1 MMPRRVA
8 MITGATRR
16 LGLAIARRFAQAGF
30 DLELTSR
37 SRDDAALNQL
47 SREFA
52 GLGARTRWHPLNL
65 DDPADVERWA
75 IAWARARGASALD
88 VLVHNAS
95 SYTESPLGDLSA
107 DQALAH
113 FRVNAL
119 APLLLSKHLAPRLAE
134 SSLPNGGAIVTML
147 DIHAIGRPR
156 RNYLSYAMSKA
167 ALAEMTRGLAIE
179 LAPRV
184 RVNGVAPGVI
194 GFAESGPDTDP
205 AMQAAYL
212 KRVPLQRAGT
222 FEEAAEIVRWLA
234 MDAAYVTGQVVRI
247 DGGRWLT

>member
-1 MMPRRVA
+1 MMPRPVA

-16 LGLAIARRFAQAGF
+16 LGLAIARRFAQVGF

-37 SRDDAALNQL
+37 SRDDAALDQL

-65 DDPADVERWA
+65 DDLSDVDRWA
-75 IAWARARGASALD
+75 KAWARGSPALD

-95 SYTESPLGDLSA
+95 SYAESPLEDIRA

-119 APLLLSKHLAPRLAE
+119 APLLLSKHFARRLAE
-134 SSLPNGGAIVTML
+134 SSLPHGGAIVAML

-156 RNYLSYAMSKA
+156 RNYLGYAMSKA

-194 GFAESGPDTDP
+194 GFAESGPDADP
-205 AMQAAYL
+205 AMQASYL